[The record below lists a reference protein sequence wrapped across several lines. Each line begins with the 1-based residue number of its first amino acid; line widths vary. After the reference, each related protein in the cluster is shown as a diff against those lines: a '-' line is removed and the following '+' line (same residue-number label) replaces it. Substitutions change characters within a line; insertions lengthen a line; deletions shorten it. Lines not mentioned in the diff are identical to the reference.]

1 MFMRNAWYVA
11 AWSKEIGRELTSRW
25 ITGEPVLLYRTE
37 AGQIVAME
45 DRCPHRRAALSQG
58 RLIGDTVQCGY
69 HGISFDGSGQ
79 CVRIP
84 GQDDIPPAMKAR
96 TFAVVEKWQWVW
108 IWMGDPAAADEA
120 LLPEFQYNEMPGWVA
135 TGGVIDVKANY
146 QLLNDNLLDLT
157 HETYVHANT
166 IGNNAV
172 VETPM
177 TTRVQGNEVHVQRV
191 MHGTRPPPLF
201 KRVLGREDPIDR
213 YQIIRFQLPSHISID
228 ARGLP
233 VGTQDVAQGLRW
245 FSINSITPVDERTC
259 RYYWTI
265 TRCFALEDTALTQLI
280 HDQILA
286 TFMED
291 VQVLEAQQQRIET
304 DTPGRRE
311 LSIRADAGSVAAR
324 KAIERMIRKETT
336 EQARADESFMASRA

>member
-1 MFMRNAWYVA
+1 MFIRNTWYVA
-11 AWSKEIGRELTSRW
+11 AWSKEIGRSLEQRW
-25 ITGEPVLLYRTE
+25 IAGEPVVLYRTE
-37 AGQIVAME
+37 AGRAVALE

-58 RLIGDTVQCGY
+58 RLVGDAVQCGY
-69 HGISFDGSGQ
+69 HGITFDCTGA
-79 CVRIP
+79 CVKIP
-84 GQDDIPPAMKAR
+84 GQDDVPPEMKAR
-96 TFAVVEKWQWVW
+96 SYAVVEKWQWVW
-108 IWMGDPAAADEA
+108 IWMGDPALADES

-135 TGGVIDVKANY
+135 TGGTLDVRANY

-157 HETYVHANT
+157 HETYVHAKT

-177 TTRVQGNEVHVQRV
+177 TTKVQGSEVHVQRV
-191 MHGTRPPPLF
+191 MRGTPPPPLF
-201 KRVLGREDPIDR
+201 RRVLGTDAPIDR

-233 VGTQDVAQGLRW
+233 AGTDDVAKGLRW
-245 FSINSITPVDERTC
+245 FSINSITPVDERNC

-265 TRCFALEDTALTQLI
+265 TRCFSLEDEALTKLI

-286 TFMED
+286 TFLED
-291 VQVLEAQQQRIET
+291 KEVLEAQQVRIDT
-304 DTPGRRE
+304 DVPGRRE

-324 KAIERMIRKETT
+324 KSIERALRKEVS
-336 EQARADESFMASRA
+336 A